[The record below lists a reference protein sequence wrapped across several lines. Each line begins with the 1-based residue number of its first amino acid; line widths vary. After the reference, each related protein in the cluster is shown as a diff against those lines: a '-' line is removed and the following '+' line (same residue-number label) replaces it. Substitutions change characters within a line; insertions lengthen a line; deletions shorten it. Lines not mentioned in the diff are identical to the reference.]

1 MTARDASAEFTV
13 PTAARAVLCVTA
25 DGPSA
30 EVYGRVLWQYEI
42 VIARTG
48 FDGLREMNAR
58 AFDAYVLDYWFP
70 DWNGVGL
77 CRSIRGVDPYG
88 PILFCS
94 SAPTEK
100 EKARAR
106 RAGASDYLP
115 KPVDPM
121 ALRLKL
127 GSLLGRADYESLKAK
142 VAEERAI
149 HDELQR
155 QVLALKQRV
164 VAANN
169 LRAASIERVARA
181 KALRAFFDAGGTRA
195 HFDRWWPQVFGSVQA
210 KERP

>member
-1 MTARDASAEFTV
+1 MTARDTSAELT
-13 PTAARAVLCVTA
+13 PHAAARTVLCVTA

-30 EVYGRVLWQYEI
+30 EVFGRALSRYEV
-42 VIARTG
+42 VIAPTG
-48 FDGLREMNAR
+48 FDGLREVNAR
-58 AFDAYVLDYWFP
+58 AFDAYLLDYWFP

-77 CRSIRGVDPYG
+77 CRSIRGLDPYG

-127 GSLLGRADYESLKAK
+127 GSLLGRVDLESLKAK
-142 VAEERAI
+142 VEEERAI
-149 HDELQR
+149 QDELQR
-155 QVLALKQRV
+155 QVLVLKQRV
-164 VAANN
+164 MAANN
-169 LRAASIERVARA
+169 LRAASIERVTRA
-181 KALRAFFDAGGTRA
+181 KALRAFFEAGGTRA

-210 KERP
+210 NERP